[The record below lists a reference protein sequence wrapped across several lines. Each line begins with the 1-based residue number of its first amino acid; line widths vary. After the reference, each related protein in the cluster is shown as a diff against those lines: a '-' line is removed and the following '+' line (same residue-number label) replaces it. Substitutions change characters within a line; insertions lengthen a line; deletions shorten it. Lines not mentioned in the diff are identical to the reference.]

1 MNEFDYDLTD
11 IESEFFA
18 TGDQMAN
25 EQEYA
30 EPADDVPALSLWQR
44 LRRTSN

>member
-18 TGDQMAN
+18 AGDELAN
-25 EQEYA
+25 EQEPHSD
-30 EPADDVPALSLWQR
+30 EDVPALSLWQR
-44 LRRTSN
+44 LRRSVN

>member
-18 TGDQMAN
+18 AGDAL
-25 EQEYA
+25 A
-30 EPADDVPALSLWQR
+30 SEPEPQSDEDVPALSLWQR
-44 LRRTSN
+44 LRRSAN